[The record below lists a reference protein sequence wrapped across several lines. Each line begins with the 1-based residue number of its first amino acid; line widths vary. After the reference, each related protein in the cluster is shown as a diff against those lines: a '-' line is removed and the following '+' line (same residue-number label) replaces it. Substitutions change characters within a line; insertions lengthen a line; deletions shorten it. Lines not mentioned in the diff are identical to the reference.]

1 MPGPYHSSLN
11 TFDGRVL
18 CNMGILPIKTRF
30 KGPAQPLSSPD
41 AVDIIDEALDFFKA
55 NLFFRNYEVQGVADR
70 VLIYLTLY
78 IQQCLTKIQT
88 KDKGGAEK
96 ELYQLA
102 ISNFTIPGDGAFP
115 LGGFVTNPA
124 SRADGDTI
132 RQYFLQLRQEVNV
145 RLVARIYAFS
155 DREPSKWWTCF
166 TKRKFLNMS
175 LD

>member
-18 CNMGILPIKTRF
+18 CNMGIMPIKTRF
-30 KGPAQPLSSPD
+30 KGPAQPLSDPN
-41 AVDIIDEALDFFKA
+41 ALDIIDESLDFFKA

-78 IQQCLTKIQT
+78 IQQALTKIAT

-102 ISNFTIPGDGAFP
+102 IANFTIPGDGAFP
-115 LGGFVTNPA
+115 LGGFVSNPA

-132 RQYFLQLRQEVNV
+132 RQYFLQLRQETNV
-145 RLVARIYAFS
+145 RLIARVYAFG

-166 TKRKFLNMS
+166 IKRKFLNMS